1 MAALPKEWSEITMQN
16 DLKRR
21 ILELSFKYK
30 LSHIGSCLSAVGIIE
45 EIYKTKQPNE
55 KFVLSS
61 GHAGLALYC
70 VIEKYEG
77 IDAEKIWLHH
87 GVHPD
92 RCDECHLYCSAGSL
106 GHGLGIAVG
115 MALADR
121 TKNVYCLISDGECME
136 GSIWEALRIKVDN
149 DVDNLKVYVNLNGY
163 TAYGELD
170 KDELVEKLVMFG
182 VDRENIKR
190 TTVEQLPFLKGVD
203 AHYKVMSDEDY
214 ATAIQQI

>member
-1 MAALPKEWSEITMQN
+1 MQN

-92 RCDECHLYCSAGSL
+92 RCAECHLYCSAGSL